1 MNKKNGLSRYR
12 QRKRIS
18 LFCADVTATQA
29 ALLAGLNRNTVNRYF
44 RLFREAI
51 HAHQTGLQVQLCG
64 TVEVDE
70 SYFGPTRI
78 RGKAGRGRGLG
89 RQPVFGII
97 ERGGRVFTEIG
108 PDVKK
113 KTLQALIR
121 GHVAPGTVIVS
132 DGFRADDGLVDVGY
146 DKHLRLNKYYDRD
159 RPKFAE
165 NGGHSPRDQKTVR
178 WTVFPEGRHRELLVL
193 HQAQTRQVQRNS
205 QTLRTPPQGMRVEVG
220 QRLRYPRQRNHI
232 ASLEPSGKM
241 KRGEPGQVGWRKG
254 RFGPIP

>member
-12 QRKRIS
+12 QRKLIS
-18 LFCADVTATQA
+18 LFCADLAATQA
-29 ALLAGLNRNTVNRYF
+29 ALVAGVNRNTANRYW

-51 HAHQTGLQVQLCG
+51 HAHQTGLRDRLCG

-97 ERGGRVFTEIG
+97 ERGGRVFTEIV

-121 GHVAPGTVIVS
+121 GKVAPEAVIVS
-132 DGFRADDGLVDVGY
+132 DGFRSYDRLVDVGY
-146 DKHLRLNKYYDRD
+146 NKHLRLNKYYDRD
-159 RPKFAE
+159 RPRFAE
-165 NGGHSPRDQKTVR
+165 NGVHINGIESFWSFTKRRLARFNGTTKLFELHLKECEWR
-178 WTVFPEGRHRELLVL
+178 WGKDYNTLVREL
-193 HQAQTRQVQRNS
+193 
-205 QTLRTPPQGMRVEVG
+205 TL
-220 QRLRYPRQRNHI
+220 LI
-232 ASLEPSGKM
+232 
-241 KRGEPGQVGWRKG
+241 
-254 RFGPIP
+254 